1 MERALAQPNIA
12 RAVSRSR
19 AARAAIQ
26 RRKRRFIVTAC
37 AAALIGSG
45 TFLSLVGVSGSDVAA
60 AAVHQAQSLAQL
72 LDQRSPGQR
81 TAGAQTKHKKIQHAL
96 ARPRVRSKPLTPS
109 ASELARALMPSS
121 PVLTEA
127 AIVPPMPLVA
137 PVPQLAD
144 VIVPSAAPGGGPGV
158 TGPGGGSPGGGGI
171 GGGGGSP
178 GGPPIVYQPQEI
190 KPPVAAVP
198 EPGTWAMMLLGFG
211 LMGWRLRRRTAPT
224 LSAAWAFQPR

>member
-1 MERALAQPNIA
+1 MERALAHPNIA
-12 RAVSRSR
+12 RAVRRSR

-26 RRKRRFIVTAC
+26 RRKRRFIVSAC

-45 TFLSLVGVSGSDVAA
+45 TFLSLVGVSGSDLAA
-60 AAVHQAQSLAQL
+60 AAVHQAQSLSQL
-72 LDQRSPGQR
+72 LDQRSPGER

-96 ARPRVRSKPLTPS
+96 AKQLMRDRPLTPS
-109 ASELARALMPSS
+109 ASDLAKALMPSS
-121 PVLTEA
+121 PVVTEA
-127 AIVPPMPLVA
+127 AIVPPMPFA
-137 PVPQLAD
+137 GPVPQLAD
-144 VIVPSAAPGGGPGV
+144 VIVPPAAPGGGPGLI
-158 TGPGGGSPGGGGI
+158 GPGGGSPGGGGI

-211 LMGWRLRRRTAPT
+211 LMGWRVRRRTVRT
-224 LSAAWAFQPR
+224 VLAA